1 MIMQNVMVLFDM
13 DGTLTPPR
21 EKIKNNV
28 IAALNSL
35 GKFAR
40 IGIISGSDLEYIQEQ
55 CGAMFDV
62 GGINIGNVD
71 LLPCNGTKLLRW
83 KNTSYDVHHEADMI
97 AAIGK
102 KAYKNILSKIFQWQ
116 AEITTFYPDLPY
128 TGTFVQYRGSL
139 LNWCPIGRS
148 ADLAQRSEWKQWD
161 LKWQIRETYIEEI
174 QKYIDKSSV
183 DLTVA
188 LGGSTSFDIY
198 PEGWNKTYGLQHYPE
213 KEVYFIGDRC
223 EPGGNDW
230 HIYEALKS
238 KGRAWQTT
246 GPENTIEIIEQVIKK
261 LQE

>member
-1 MIMQNVMVLFDM
+1 MIIKNAMVLFDM

-21 EKIKNNV
+21 EKIKRGV
-28 IAALNSL
+28 ISALSSL
-35 GKFAR
+35 EKFAR
-40 IGIISGSDLEYIQEQ
+40 IGIISGSDLVYIQEQ

-62 GGINIGNVD
+62 GGISIDNVD

-83 KNTSYDVHHEADMI
+83 KDTSYEVVHEADMI

-102 KAYKNILSKIFQWQ
+102 KAYKNILTKIFQWQ
-116 AEITTFYPDLPY
+116 ADITTFYPDLPF

-148 ADLAQRSEWKQWD
+148 ATLTQRSEWKQWD
-161 LKWQIRETYIEEI
+161 LKWQIRETYVEEI
-174 QKYIDKSSV
+174 QKHIDKSRA

-198 PEGWNKTYGLQHYPE
+198 PKGWNKTYGLQHYPAQE
-213 KEVYFIGDRC
+213 IYFIGDRC

-230 HIYEALKS
+230 HLYEALKDE
-238 KGRAWQTT
+238 GRAWQTT
-246 GPENTIEIIEQVIKK
+246 GPENTIEIIGQVIKK
-261 LQE
+261 LQQ